1 MSSLDADFN
10 ELLRRIAIGREFAHA
25 SFEPIFYLVFEPRE
39 ILDVKG
45 KTPAWHYRLTN
56 DGWDVH
62 TFSIAEHVSDI
73 LEKAPL
79 RQIWLAGDRKAPLEW
94 NRTNGALANALTS
107 QDQLQTRLEAVLS
120 GLEGKSNAILLVT
133 DLEALHPYLRIGAIE
148 AQLQGKF
155 HVPTVFLYPGIRT
168 GKTQLRFLGFYP
180 EDGNYR
186 SVHVGG

>member
-1 MSSLDADFN
+1 MSSLQVDFSD
-10 ELLRRIAIGREFAHA
+10 LLRRIEAGREFAHA
-25 SFEPIFYLVFEPRE
+25 SFEPIYYLVFNPAQIIE
-39 ILDVKG
+39 IK
-45 KTPAWHYRLTN
+45 RLTPSWLARLKN

-62 TFSIAEHVSDI
+62 TFSIADQIQNI
-73 LEKAPL
+73 LGAAPTRSL
-79 RQIWLAGDRKAPLEW
+79 WLIGDRKAPLDW
-94 NRTNGALANALTS
+94 DRTNRSLANALTS
-107 QDQLQTRLEAVLS
+107 QGQLQSRLEALLK
-120 GLEGKSNAILLVT
+120 GLEGKSDAIVVVT

-155 HVPTVFLYPGIRT
+155 HVPTVFMYPGIRT